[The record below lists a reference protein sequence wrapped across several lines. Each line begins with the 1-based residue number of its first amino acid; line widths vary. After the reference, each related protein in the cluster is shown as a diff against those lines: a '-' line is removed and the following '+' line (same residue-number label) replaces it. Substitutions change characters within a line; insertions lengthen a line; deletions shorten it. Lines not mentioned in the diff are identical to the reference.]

1 MRNPRKAML
10 VVGFLGGLLPLT
22 SGLQAQT
29 NSLPSATSI
38 PAIPSAQLQHVPSIR
53 SGPIDLSKYS
63 SDVLNCAICRER
75 LGLPALGPST
85 ASANKPELIQP
96 TVSNPTQRFSP
107 PTQQVDRPASE
118 GDLAP
123 KVGASFGAS
132 GLITAGAAK
141 QMEASGLVIQ
151 EFRPP
156 TPKPEDFR
164 LETLPPE
171 ARKQFF
177 QQLELPNGARVM
189 SAQITSG
196 NQEKGSATVIDAPT
210 SPESIEPVRNPKETA
225 PSIAANVQAPA
236 VAKEE
241 TLQAAIKANEASIPL
256 PIPLPIP
263 TPIPAPD
270 PSAAMADTLQA
281 VEQMKAE
288 NSKLAEQLAAAS
300 KEREKLQEMMRV
312 QSESFEKKMA
322 EIERSNQETAKMLEA
337 RTLEVTELQNKL
349 QAQPKSQKK
358 PKPDSGNGKK
368 KPSKNSSKD
377 H

>member
-1 MRNPRKAML
+1 MRNPRRAML
-10 VVGFLGGLLPLT
+10 VVGVFWGLLPLT
-22 SGLQAQT
+22 TGLQAQT

-38 PAIPSAQLQHVPSIR
+38 PAIPNTLLQHVPSIR

-75 LGLPALGPST
+75 LGLPALGPSS

-96 TVSNPTQRFSP
+96 TVSNPTQRFTP
-107 PTQQVDRPASE
+107 PNQQVDRPASE

-164 LETLPPE
+164 LETLPPQ

-189 SAQITSG
+189 SAQIMSG

-225 PSIAANVQAPA
+225 PSVPANIQAPA
-236 VAKEE
+236 AAKEE
-241 TLQAAIKANEASIPL
+241 TIQPPIKTNEA
-256 PIPLPIP
+256 PIP
-263 TPIPAPD
+263 TPVPAPD
-270 PSAAMADTLQA
+270 RSSAMADTLQA

-288 NSKLAEQLAAAS
+288 NSKLTEQLAVSA
-300 KEREKLQEMMRV
+300 KEREKLQEMARV
-312 QSESFEKKMA
+312 QSESFEKKIA

-358 PKPDSGNGKK
+358 PKADSGNGKK

>member
-1 MRNPRKAML
+1 ML
-10 VVGFLGGLLPLT
+10 VVGVFWGLLPLT
-22 SGLQAQT
+22 TGLQAQT
-29 NSLPSATSI
+29 NSLPSAISI
-38 PAIPSAQLQHVPSIR
+38 PALPNAQLQHVPSIR

-96 TVSNPTQRFSP
+96 SASIPTQRFTP
-107 PTQQVDRPASE
+107 PNQQVDRPASE

-189 SAQITSG
+189 SAQIMSG
-196 NQEKGSATVIDAPT
+196 NQEKGSANLTDSSTGSETIKLDG
-210 SPESIEPVRNPKETA
+210 EPKETA
-225 PSIAANVQAPA
+225 PSVPANTQAPA

-241 TLQAAIKANEASIPL
+241 TLQPANTPKEA
-256 PIPLPIP
+256 
-263 TPIPAPD
+263 PIPAPD
-270 PSAAMADTLQA
+270 RSAAMVDTLEI

-288 NSKLAEQLAAAS
+288 NSKLAEQLAVAA
-300 KEREKLQEMMRV
+300 KEREKLQEMVRV

-358 PKPDSGNGKK
+358 PKADSGNGKK